1 MKDTF
6 SKRTYKCKCGSIQ
19 ETYAWQSDLKKH
31 KFKCDKCSKSIGFDC
46 LNVKEVPQTASIR
59 TPTKNR

>member
-6 SKRTYKCKCGSIQ
+6 GKRLYKCKCGAMQ
-19 ETYAWQSDLKKH
+19 ESFVWESELSKH
-31 KFKCDKCSKSIGFDC
+31 KFKCDKCAKTVTSKE
-46 LNVKEVPQTASIR
+46 LNVNPKEYVTSIR